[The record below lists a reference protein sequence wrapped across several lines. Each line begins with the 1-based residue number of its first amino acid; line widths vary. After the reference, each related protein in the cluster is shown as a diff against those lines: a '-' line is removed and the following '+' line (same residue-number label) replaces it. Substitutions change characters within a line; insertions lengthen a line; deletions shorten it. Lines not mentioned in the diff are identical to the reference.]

1 MHPAAGEIA
10 TGGSAG
16 DAPGGSG
23 TSASG
28 SAGSAPAGG
37 STSVGAV
44 VGPEGGEKLRTAG
57 ARLS

>member
-1 MHPAAGEIA
+1 MRRTAKAAVGLILFA
-10 TGGSAG
+10 I
-16 DAPGGSG
+16 
-23 TSASG
+23 
-28 SAGSAPAGG
+28 AGG